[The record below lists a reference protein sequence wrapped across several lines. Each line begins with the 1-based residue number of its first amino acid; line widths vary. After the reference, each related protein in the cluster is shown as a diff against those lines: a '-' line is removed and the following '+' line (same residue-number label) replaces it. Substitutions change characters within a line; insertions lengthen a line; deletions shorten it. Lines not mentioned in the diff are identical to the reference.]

1 MTRRSTITLAVVT
14 ALLAVLALLDRG
26 RVTRGEREARRG
38 RLLTSL
44 VRERLERVE
53 IERPGAP
60 RVVLVAVREEA
71 GELASWRLEQPVR
84 EPADDEAVGELLSQ
98 LDWAEPQRWLRD
110 VGAEDRERFGLSEPR
125 AVVRLQVGAERIVLR
140 LGGEDPT
147 GAGVYAEVEGS
158 GSVAVVGEDLL
169 RRVERPAWV
178 YRRKEVFADLPL
190 DRVVSVRVRDE
201 QGERLVEREGGR
213 WWLRRP
219 FVAFAS
225 RRRVSEM
232 LRAMEDLQAARFVEG
247 EVDGTGLEQPWLQV
261 AVTWRADGGEAHDGG
276 AGGAGA
282 DREAVLRVGATC
294 GEHDGERYAR
304 LGRDGPLWC
313 VRVAG
318 LEPLRVPARQLRD
331 ERIVDV
337 EVMDLASVELR
348 AGGHRLLLRRVE
360 DAQTEGEPWE
370 LLLDDEVQ
378 SRRVGEAE
386 VRRLLDLL
394 AGLKVARF
402 EPLTEASLRA
412 AGLERPDVELRFAFL
427 EELDRAEER
436 LGVSRSQGA
445 DGAAWTWFR
454 RDEEPL
460 LLGLPG
466 DLVTL
471 VRPDPGLF
479 RDPLLLTVAEE
490 RVAAVELRP
499 EGAERAVRLER
510 TTEGWR
516 VADHGSASG
525 LPAEVTVP
533 LVRALSTLRAEHFVP
548 EAAAPSVL
556 GLDRPVLVVRWALS
570 PSGDGRADSPTPG
583 TGGGAEANGTKH
595 WIELRLGVE
604 APGGGRFAEVVGLP
618 GEAPTARFVISGE
631 VARDLLAAVE
641 RTGS

>member
-26 RVTRGEREARRG
+26 RVTQSEREARRG

-60 RVVLVAVREEA
+60 RVVLVAEREEA
-71 GELASWRLEQPVR
+71 GELASWRLAQPVE
-84 EPADDEAVGELLSQ
+84 EPADDEAVAELLSQ
-98 LDWAEPQRWLRD
+98 LDWAEPRRWLRD
-110 VGAEDRERFGLSEPR
+110 VAPEDRERFGLREPR

-140 LGGEDPT
+140 LGAEDPT
-147 GAGVYAEVEGS
+147 GAGVYAEVAGS
-158 GSVAVVGEDLL
+158 GSVAVVAEDLL
-169 RRVERPAWV
+169 QRLERPAWV

-190 DRVVSVRVRDE
+190 DRVLAVGIRDE
-201 QGERLVEREGGR
+201 QGERLVERDGAR

-232 LRAMEDLQAARFVEG
+232 LRALEELKAARFVEAQD
-247 EVDGTGLEQPWLQV
+247 ERTGLAQPWLQV
-261 AVTWRADGGEAHDGG
+261 TVTWQGEGGERRD
-276 AGGAGA
+276 GGAGA
-282 DREAVLRVGATC
+282 DGVRRDAVLRVGAPC
-294 GEHDGERYAR
+294 GEHAEERYAR

-313 VRVAG
+313 LRVAG
-318 LEPLRVPARQLRD
+318 LEALRVSPRQLRD

-337 EVMDLASVELR
+337 EAMDLTSVELR
-348 AGGHRLLLRRVE
+348 ADGHRLVLRRAE

-378 SRRVGEAE
+378 ERRVGEAE

-402 EPLTEASLRA
+402 EPLTEAALRE
-412 AGLERPDVELRFAFL
+412 AGLERPDLELRFAFL
-427 EELDRAEER
+427 EELDRSGER
-436 LGVSRSQGA
+436 LAVARAEGA
-445 DGAAWTWFR
+445 DGGTWTWFR

-471 VRPDPGLF
+471 LRPDPGLF
-479 RDPLLLTVAEE
+479 RDPRLLTVAEE
-490 RVAAVELRP
+490 RVGAIELRP
-499 EGAERAVRLER
+499 AGAERAVRLER
-510 TTEGWR
+510 GGEGWR
-516 VADHGSASG
+516 VAGAGSGSEV
-525 LPAEVTVP
+525 PAEVTVP
-533 LVRALSTLRAEHFVP
+533 LLRVLSSLRAEHFVP
-548 EAAAPSVL
+548 EAAAPSAL

-570 PSGDGRADSPTPG
+570 PSSGE
-583 TGGGAEANGTKH
+583 GAEADGSQH
-595 WIELRLGVE
+595 WLELRLGGE
-604 APGGGRFAEVVGLP
+604 APGGGRFAEVTGLQ
-618 GEAPTARFVISGE
+618 GEAPTARFVLAAEAS
-631 VARDLLAAVE
+631 RDLLAAAE